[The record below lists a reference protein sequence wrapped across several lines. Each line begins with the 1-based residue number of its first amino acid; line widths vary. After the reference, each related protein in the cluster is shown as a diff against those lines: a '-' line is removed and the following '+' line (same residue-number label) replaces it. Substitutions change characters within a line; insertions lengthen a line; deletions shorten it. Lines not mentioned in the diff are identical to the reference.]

1 MHRIYWQQHYAQHAN
16 LDLQAMVSASVPRR
30 VRPQPRPGAAFKP
43 DRLTSWFQSYHMT
56 LHRERALGAVAMQP
70 RNGSY
75 ADIPTAAFVF
85 GRSVSYLELQRE
97 VRANLPPG
105 GGEAS
110 LPPPSRGS
118 GKHASWLLCYMPI
131 PVTELGC
138 ARFTQLSALGPG
150 CSGSL
155 QCLADAGLF
164 PATTTATLGD
174 EALHR
179 PPFMSAPSRRAVRR
193 AGSNAVAEPA
203 HGDDSDPEDGEA
215 AANQPAAPYS
225 DRFAAAPCTLCG
237 AAAASSIYHLI
248 TSCTHASMRDART
261 ELADAVPDALRAI
274 VRGCRSAMRD
284 AIAAPR
290 TAAPPAERLALA
302 AIVMPHGAVPNN
314 ADGRM
319 LTYRLLTGV
328 PWPREPM
335 ARAGTFPAA
344 AALGAVFDA
353 TAAPPS
359 RLRHMASA
367 WLAWSEKQLCHN
379 LARRWRQAL
388 GLPPTLPRRW

>member
-1 MHRIYWQQHYAQHAN
+1 
-16 LDLQAMVSASVPRR
+16 
-30 VRPQPRPGAAFKP
+30 
-43 DRLTSWFQSYHMT
+43 
-56 LHRERALGAVAMQP
+56 
-70 RNGSY
+70 
-75 ADIPTAAFVF
+75 
-85 GRSVSYLELQRE
+85 
-97 VRANLPPG
+97 
-105 GGEAS
+105 
-110 LPPPSRGS
+110 
-118 GKHASWLLCYMPI
+118 MPI

-193 AGSNAVAEPA
+193 AGSNAAAEPA

-248 TSCTHASMRDART
+248 TSCTHASMRDARA

-302 AIVMPHGAVPNN
+302 AIVMPHGAVPHN

-379 LARRWRQAL
+379 LARRWRQAQ
-388 GLPPTLPRRW
+388 GLPPTLPSRW